1 MGLEKA
7 HAAELGANGQT
18 SFETLA
24 TRRDATSLFTAD
36 VI

>member
-7 HAAELGANGQT
+7 HAAALWANGQT

-24 TRRDATSLFTAD
+24 TRRDATVYLLAD